1 MLPTILPASQ
11 IRPFNFYAQNGLYQ
25 GMMLNGQLYKH
36 VASFEASARLKA
48 FEQGCALSRQGN
60 TVITADG
67 AGRYDLWTDVRIQ
80 IKTAPLVQLDLEPS
94 AAAAPTP
101 TAAPVPVPAASA
113 S

>member
-1 MLPTILPASQ
+1 MLPTILPANQ

-36 VASFEASARLKA
+36 VAAFEAADRLKA
-48 FEQGCALSRQGN
+48 FEQGCALSCRGN
-60 TVITADG
+60 TVITADS

-80 IKTAPLVQLDLEPS
+80 VKTVPLVQLDLEPS
-94 AAAAPTP
+94 TP
-101 TAAPVPVPAASA
+101 ATAPVPVPAASP